1 MVRETL
7 IMVAVAPGQFPKS
20 PRVTDKPDSPDRF
33 NEEKAT
39 YTVRG
44 ADAPDLEA
52 GIAAIRAVV
61 KTLPVRPGRLPD
73 ARCARRRPLRRQ
85 GAGAEEPGH
94 PTTPR
99 SRGRPKR
106 LQRMVS
112 QTRSMQI
119 VTTNSEAEALLLE
132 AQLIKRYRPPYNVLL
147 RDDKSF
153 PFILLRED
161 HDFPARPAPSRRAA
175 PQGPILRAVRQRRI
189 GPQHAQRAAEAVPAA
204 GAAPTASSPTASRP
218 CLLYQI
224 RRCSAPCVGRIDEA
238 GYAELVRD
246 AKDFLGGRSTK
257 IQQKLQALMSD
268 ASEAMD
274 FELAAVYRDRLR
286 ALTYI
291 QGSQAI
297 HAEKLGDADLFA
309 LACKGGTMC
318 IQAFFIRGGQNWGHR
333 SFFPAHTTDV
343 PEAEVLQS
351 FLVQFYEEVPPPRLI
366 LIDRALPEAD
376 LLGEAFSERAE
387 RKVALKAPQ
396 RGDQARMIRQAARN
410 AEEELDRRLAETSTQ
425 ARNLRELAETFELA
439 EPPQRIEV
447 YDNSHVMGTNAVGAM
462 IVAGPEGF
470 RKNQYRKFNIKRPE
484 TAPGDDFAMMREVLG
499 RRFAR
504 LEKEDPDRSQRR
516 LAGPA
521 ADRRRQ
527 GPALGGLR
535 GAGGCRRPRRAGGR
549 RSPRGRT
556 AMPAA
561 RSSICRA
568 GARSP
573 CRPIRRC
580 SSTSSGCATRPTA
593 SRSAPTAQK
602 RAKSFTAS
610 PLDEVPGIGPGRK
623 RALLMHFGTA
633 RAVRNAALEDLE
645 KVPGISA
652 TVARRSTI
660 ISTRAASVPGEGRGP
675 GLTSLGPSLRRG
687 TASAPPPASP
697 CGSRDR
703 RRPCRHCCCG
713 KGAGEL
719 GFRPALRRMWLSPRA
734 SAS

>member
-1 MVRETL
+1 
-7 IMVAVAPGQFPKS
+7 
-20 PRVTDKPDSPDRF
+20 VTQPPDSPNRF

-44 ADAPDLEA
+44 SGAPDLEA

-61 KTLPVRPGRLPD
+61 KSLPVRPGVYRMLD
-73 ARCARRRPLRRQ
+73 ARGDVLYVGKARALKHRVNAYTQVARQ
-85 GAGAEEPGH
+85 
-94 PTTPR
+94 T
-99 SRGRPKR
+99 KR
-106 LQRMVS
+106 LLRMIA

-119 VTTNSEAEALLLE
+119 VTTHSEAEALLLE

-161 HDFPARPAPSRRAA
+161 HDFPRVQLHRGARRLKG
-175 PQGPILRAVRQRRI
+175 QYYGPFASAGSVRNTLNSLQKLFLLRSCTDSFFANR
-189 GPQHAQRAAEAVPAA
+189 
-204 GAAPTASSPTASRP
+204 SRP
-218 CLLYQI
+218 CLLHQI
-224 RRCSAPCVGRIDEA
+224 RRCSAPCVGRVDEA
-238 GYAELVRD
+238 GYDELVRD

-257 IQQKLQALMSD
+257 IQQKLQALMTEASD
-268 ASEAMD
+268 AMN

-286 ALTYI
+286 ALTYV

-297 HAEKLGDADLFA
+297 HAERLGDADLFA

-333 SFFPAHTTDV
+333 SFFPAHTNDV

-351 FLVQFYEEVPPPRLI
+351 FLVQFYEEVPSPRLI
-366 LIDRALPEAD
+366 LTDRALPEAE
-376 LLGEAFSERAE
+376 LIAEALSKGAE
-387 RKVALKAPQ
+387 RKVALKVPQ

-425 ARNLRELAETFELA
+425 ARNLREVAETFELA

-504 LEKEDPDRSQRR
+504 LEKEDPDRSKGDWPDLLLIDGGKGQ
-516 LAGPA
+516 LSAVCAVLEEAGVHDVPVVA
-521 ADRRRQ
+521 VSKGPDRN
-527 GPALGGLR
+527 
-535 GAGGCRRPRRAGGR
+535 AGRETFHLPGGR
-549 RSPRGRT
+549 EINMPHNSPLLFYLQRLRDEAHRFAIG
-556 AMPAA
+556 AH
-561 RSSICRA
+561 RA
-568 GARSP
+568 
-573 CRPIRRC
+573 
-580 SSTSSGCATRPTA
+580 
-593 SRSAPTAQK
+593 K

-633 RAVRNAALEDLE
+633 RAVRNAALEDIE
-645 KVPGISA
+645 KVPGISG
-652 TVARRSTI
+652 TTARGI
-660 ISTRAASVPGEGRGP
+660 YDYFHPGG
-675 GLTSLGPSLRRG
+675 
-687 TASAPPPASP
+687 
-697 CGSRDR
+697 
-703 RRPCRHCCCG
+703 
-713 KGAGEL
+713 
-719 GFRPALRRMWLSPRA
+719 
-734 SAS
+734 